1 MSAFSA
7 YLVKRM
13 GYIGVTL
20 LLISLII
27 FAITQLLPGNAAVM
41 ILGKQATEE
50 SIAAIEQQLGLNR
63 AWYVQ
68 YFDWLVGFVTGDW
81 GISFSNRQEVAK
93 LIFPRLVRSAQLA
106 AITSILVTVT
116 AIPLGVLAAIKQ
128 DSIWDLLASAG
139 GYVGVSLPEFVI
151 GTAFIA
157 LFTGPVFQILPYG
170 GYEPLSSG
178 VVTWAK
184 HLILPS
190 VTLSIILTAHV
201 MRLTR
206 SEVVEVLRKDYVRSA
221 RLKGLSET
229 KVISRHA
236 LRNGLLPTITLLTLN
251 VGYLLGSIVVVEE
264 VFTFPGLGRL
274 LVRSIQARDLPVIQ
288 VTVMLLAIVYAFSNL
303 TADVLY
309 TYLDPRIEYGEE
321 E

>member
-7 YLVKRM
+7 YLIKRM

-27 FAITQLLPGNAAVM
+27 FGITQLLPGNAAVM

-68 YFDWLVGFVTGDW
+68 YFDWLVGFITGDW
-81 GISFSNRQEVAK
+81 GTSFSNGEKVTT
-93 LIFPRLVRSAQLA
+93 LIYPRLIRSAQLA
-106 AITSILVTVT
+106 AITSVLVTVM
-116 AIPLGVLAAIKQ
+116 AIPLGVLAAVKQ
-128 DSIWDLLASAG
+128 DSIVDLFASAG
-139 GYVGVSLPEFVI
+139 GYVGVSMPEFVI
-151 GTAFIA
+151 GTAFLA
-157 LFTGPVFQILPYG
+157 LFTGPIFQIFPFG

-178 VVTWAK
+178 VIPWAT
-184 HLILPS
+184 HMILPS
-190 VTLSIILTAHV
+190 ITLSIILTAHV

-221 RLKGLSET
+221 RLKGLSEQRI
-229 KVISRHA
+229 ISRHV

-274 LVRSIQARDLPVIQ
+274 LVRSIEARDLPVIQ
-288 VTVMLLAIVYAFSNL
+288 VTVMILAIVYAVSNL